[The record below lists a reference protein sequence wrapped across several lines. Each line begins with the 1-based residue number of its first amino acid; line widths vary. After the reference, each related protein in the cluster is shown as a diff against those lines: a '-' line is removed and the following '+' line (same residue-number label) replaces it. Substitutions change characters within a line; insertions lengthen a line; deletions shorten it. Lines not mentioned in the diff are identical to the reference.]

1 MKQIT
6 VFEGIIDEDCG
17 WDYAMPFILIK
28 PAFRFCIGNNAG
40 YIDNLI
46 EDYMIDISLDMPANY
61 PEREHIKVYYHQ
73 QFELAQKNRSNMTY
87 WSRTIEWDPC
97 DLEYF
102 KEIDRDR
109 DEYDLS

>member
-6 VFEGIIDEDCG
+6 VFEGIFDTDSG
-17 WDYAMPFILIK
+17 WDSIPIIPIILIK
-28 PAFRFCIGNNAG
+28 PAYRFHIGNSAG
-40 YIDNLI
+40 DIDILI

-61 PEREHIKVYYHQ
+61 PEREHIKVYYQ
-73 QFELAQKNRSNMTY
+73 QQCELAKRGRGNMTY

-102 KEIDRDR
+102 KEIDRR
-109 DEYDLS
+109 